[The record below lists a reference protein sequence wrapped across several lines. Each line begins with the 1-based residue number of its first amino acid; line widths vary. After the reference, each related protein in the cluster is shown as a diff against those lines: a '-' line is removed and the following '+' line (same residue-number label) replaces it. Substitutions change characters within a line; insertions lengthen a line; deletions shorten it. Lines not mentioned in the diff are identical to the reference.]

1 MMYVVCC
8 DTSIGSSDGRSAQI
22 ANATTPTPTTV
33 ATAAIVVR
41 RASFAESVSLI

>member
-8 DTSIGSSDGRSAQI
+8 DTSIGASCGRSTQTAT
-22 ANATTPTPTTV
+22 ATTASPTTH

-41 RASFAESVSLI
+41 RASFAESASLI